1 MIELLL
7 VTRHII
13 PDTSLAGCLLDLTL
27 IIPLSTGDSIR
38 RDGEIGHLLLPHA
51 HHAAWFV

>member
-1 MIELLL
+1 MIELLW

-27 IIPLSTGDSIR
+27 IIILSTGDSIP
-38 RDGEIGHLLLPHA
+38 RDGEIVHLLLPHA

>member
-1 MIELLL
+1 MIELLF

-13 PDTSLAGCLLDLTL
+13 PDTSLAGCLLEQTL

-38 RDGEIGHLLLPHA
+38 RDGEIVHLLLPHA

>member
-13 PDTSLAGCLLDLTL
+13 PDTSLAGFLLELTL
-27 IIPLSTGDSIR
+27 IILLSTGDSIR
-38 RDGEIGHLLLPHA
+38 RDDEIVHLLLPHY
-51 HHAAWFV
+51 